1 MHPAG
6 QCFQVVQYTRKG
18 FQETQARVI
27 TEAPVS
33 LTVNGQVWLTFTCTP
48 ALLEELALG
57 FLFNEG
63 VIQSHNDVLGVHV
76 CKDATNIDV
85 YLHHTP
91 QRPTHW
97 QRTSGCTGG
106 VTSAEPALPTAPLTD
121 FSPVDADMLL
131 DNMELLFRSQ
141 ELYREVRGV
150 HCSALSDGERVVL
163 QAEDIGRHNTI
174 DKIAGL
180 LLRHPL
186 ELSRRILLTTGRV
199 SSEMLQKSARIHAG
213 VVLSRTSPT
222 SRSIELAERL
232 GITLIGYARRDQF
245 TVYAHPQRL
254 AFAAGDVLR
263 LETTRLVEC

>member
-1 MHPAG
+1 MQPAG
-6 QCFQVVQYTRKG
+6 QYFQVVQYTRKG
-18 FQETQARVI
+18 FQEARVQVI
-27 TEAPVS
+27 TEASVS

-48 ALLEELALG
+48 TRLEELALG

-63 VIQSHNDVLGVHV
+63 VIQSLDDVLGVHV
-76 CKDATNIDV
+76 CKDAANIDV
-85 YLHHTP
+85 YLHRTP
-91 QRPTHW
+91 RRPTHW

-106 VTSAEPALPTAPLTD
+106 VTSAESVLPIAPLTD
-121 FSPVDADMLL
+121 FSPVDAGMLL
-131 DNMELLFRSQ
+131 DNMDLLFQSQ
-141 ELYREVRGV
+141 ELYRQVRGV

-186 ELSRRILLTTGRV
+186 NLKRRILLTTGRV
-199 SSEMLQKSARIHAG
+199 SSEMLQKSARIHAV

-222 SRSIELAERL
+222 SRSIQLAEHL

-245 TVYAHPQRL
+245 MVYTHPRRL
-254 AFAAGDVLR
+254 AFTAENGLHLEAAP
-263 LETTRLVEC
+263 LVEC